1 MREGRQAERRSGVIR
16 PAGQSAVLWPAAA
29 LIALLALAFRLN
41 GLEHVRQ
48 NFDRAFPHGLGIA
61 IREAV
66 ADGLFDQL
74 PTTSVQAS
82 ISLPNPAGASYFYAL
97 LTAIEPSA
105 YVATALNAMLSVLV
119 ALIAFDLSRRL
130 FGLWAAVL
138 AGVLAGS
145 SLWAAWVSRGAWLQG
160 PLEAISALALWLLV
174 NGLVKD
180 NVRHLFAALAWVA
193 AGVQTYLVAFG
204 LLASVGLSSLLGA
217 PVIMRRPA
225 LRRAALAGLALC
237 ALSTLLYVGAARSTL
252 PALAAGAPSLVAT
265 SDSQLNLDPIT
276 HVLRIA
282 SGRDFENTFVE
293 VDTPAFDLR
302 DRWSDARASIVDAL
316 MFLGLC
322 LLLGKAFG
330 ASKAPETVMSRLF
343 MIWLVVPVIVALLVA
358 NLLMKQW
365 KVHVFY
371 MLLTSPVPYILAGA
385 PMTLVERLYRRLS
398 KPGRRVLFAGLLPFG
413 ILALAVPWWNAAGDV
428 DAAVRFPYHH
438 DGPYSLPLVWQMRLA
453 ERWRA
458 LSCRTLHMPED
469 GRWQASLLGTARP
482 VRSDEIRLKGDA
494 TIWQIHPAGSD
505 CALLLAEAPPLA
517 HAEPFTFAIPGQKR
531 TDRTPVV
538 MTFYRAQPVPLAH
551 TPPDDALTVNLG
563 EGWRLLDVEAPASA
577 RLGEQITVIHTW
589 LVGQPPNEPYW
600 FWHFAPF
607 VKLFAPDG
615 RMLLQVDSAPAL
627 LGHAWRVGYVQVSAI
642 RFALPPDLPPGDY
655 TLEFS
660 LFDPNQK
667 KNAVYFHPQQPGL
680 PIVTIRKPV
689 RVLDT
694 AQGSAGNYE

>member
-1 MREGRQAERRSGVIR
+1 MREARHPERRQGVTR
-16 PAGQSAVLWPAAA
+16 TVGQSAALWPAAA

-41 GLEHVRQ
+41 GLAHVRQ

-61 IREAV
+61 IREAI
-66 ADGLFDQL
+66 ADGRFDQL

-97 LTAIEPSA
+97 LAAIEPSA
-105 YVATALNAMLSVLV
+105 YVATALNAMLGVLV
-119 ALIAFDLSRRL
+119 ALIAFDLARRL
-130 FGLWAAVL
+130 FGLWAAVV

-174 NGLVKD
+174 NGLVRD
-180 NVRHLFAALAWVA
+180 NARHLFAALAWVA
-193 AGVQTYLVAFG
+193 AGAQTYLVTFG
-204 LLASVGLSSLLGA
+204 LFAPVGLSLLLGA
-217 PVIMRRPA
+217 PLVKR
-225 LRRAALAGLALC
+225 LRRAVIAGLALC
-237 ALSTLLYVGAARSTL
+237 ALSALLYVGAAR
-252 PALAAGAPSLVAT
+252 PALAALSAGGVLSPIAT
-265 SDSQLNLDPIT
+265 NDSQLNLDPIA

-293 VDTPAFDLR
+293 EDTPAFDLR
-302 DRWSDARASIVDAL
+302 DRWSDARAGVVDVL
-316 MFLGLC
+316 MLFGLC
-322 LLLGKAFG
+322 LLVGKAFG
-330 ASKAPETVMSRLF
+330 APQAPETVMSRLL
-343 MIWLVVPVIVALLVA
+343 IVWLTVPVITALLVA

-371 MLLTSPVPYILAGA
+371 MLLTSPVPYVLAGA
-385 PMTLVERLYRRLS
+385 PIALIARLCRRLP
-398 KPGRRVLFAGLLPFG
+398 KPGQRVLFAGLLPFG
-413 ILALAVPWWNAAGDV
+413 ILGLAIPWWNAAGDIE
-428 DAAVRFPYHH
+428 ATVRFPYHH

-458 LSCRTLHMPED
+458 LGCRTLHMPED

-482 VRSDEIRLKGDA
+482 VRTDELRLKGDA

-505 CALLLAEAPPLA
+505 CALLTAEAPPLA
-517 HAEPFTFAIPGQKR
+517 HAESFTFTIPGQKR

-538 MTFYRAQPVPLAH
+538 MAFHRALPLAQM
-551 TPPDDALTVNLG
+551 PPDDVLTVNLG
-563 EGWRLLDVEAPASA
+563 EGWRLLDIEAPASA
-577 RLGEQITVIHTW
+577 RPGQRVTVIHTW
-589 LVGQPPNEPYW
+589 LVGRPPDEPHW

-627 LGHAWRVGYVQVSAI
+627 LGYAWRVGHVQASVI

-655 TLEFS
+655 ALEFS

-667 KNAVYFHPQQPGL
+667 KNAVYFHPRQPGL
-680 PIVTIRKPV
+680 PIVTIRRPV
-689 RVLDT
+689 YVLDA
-694 AQGSAGNYE
+694 AQRSAGD